1 MGHTR
6 SGAPLTFKHPAVQS
20 ACMFAG
26 EFLCLL
32 LYVAMQ
38 WCKRKAPQPDLLHGQ
53 LSLEPETQRHSLKCL
68 LSFAL
73 PTVCDAA
80 ATTLLNLGL
89 FFTCAAPCASA
100 LHADAV

>member
-1 MGHTR
+1 VLTASNGVQDTTVVGHTHH
-6 SGAPLTFKHPAVQS
+6 GAPRSFKHPAVQS

-38 WCKRKAPQPDLLHGQ
+38 WRKSKTPQPDPQ
-53 LSLEPETQRHSLKCL
+53 RMLSLEPDTERHSIKCL

-73 PTVCDAA
+73 PTICDAA

-89 FFTCAAPCASA
+89 FFT
-100 LHADAV
+100 

>member
-1 MGHTR
+1 MVGHTHGGR
-6 SGAPLTFKHPAVQS
+6 PLTFKHPAVQS

-32 LYVAMQ
+32 LYLLMQ
-38 WCKRKAPQPDLLHGQ
+38 WRKKKTSQTDPLQGDLAVEPD
-53 LSLEPETQRHSLKCL
+53 TQRHSLKCL

-89 FFTCAAPCASA
+89 FFT
-100 LHADAV
+100 